1 MRIWA
6 LCRVIK
12 VASSLIIIPTFYS
25 WKQSWVINTISPPCT
40 ETAAGSPACLWTRA
54 AHQPQVS
61 ALYATMAVSQTTPN
75 PFHCIHPQ
83 FIVLTSTQFRF
94 FISRKKISSCTFLCR
109 FILRSFMS
117 CFVCFTLT
125 GHDVVR
131 YGVSVFVAARTF
143 CHCFG
148 RQLPLAREKKRE
160 NV

>member
-25 WKQSWVINTISPPCT
+25 WKQSWVINTILPPCT

-54 AHQPQVS
+54 AHQPQV

-75 PFHCIHPQ
+75 PFHCIHTQ
-83 FIVLTSTQFRF
+83 FMVLTCMQFSF
-94 FISRKKISSCTFLCR
+94 FISQKKISLCTFR
-109 FILRSFMS
+109 VVSFCGVYELLS
-117 CFVCFTLT
+117 LFYLD

-143 CHCFG
+143 CHCF
-148 RQLPLAREKKRE
+148 RSTTPLAREKKRE
-160 NV
+160 NG